1 MNFRKR
7 RCKIFRFV
15 FCFTVPSTP
24 RLDECE
30 RCACFRRRDG
40 VHLVVLKQKI
50 SVTIIVCDH
59 QNDCQLV
66 SLMRTLTNKLKILL
80 IHFIIFIYI
89 ESQVF
94 RMLLLGLYFVLY
106 YFKLSTGIVS
116 YDLKLK
122 GFVGTGS

>member
-1 MNFRKR
+1 MSVSAAPVLGDVM
-7 RCKIFRFV
+7 V
-15 FCFTVPSTP
+15 FIWWC
-24 RLDECE
+24 LN
-30 RCACFRRRDG
+30 
-40 VHLVVLKQKI
+40 KKI